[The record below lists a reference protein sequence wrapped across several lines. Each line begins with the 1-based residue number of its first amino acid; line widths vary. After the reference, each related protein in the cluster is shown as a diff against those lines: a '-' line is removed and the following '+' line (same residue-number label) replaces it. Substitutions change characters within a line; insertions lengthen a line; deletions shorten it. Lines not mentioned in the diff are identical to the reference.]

1 MLKETVY
8 RVAPSQAKDVFHLF
22 KKRVL
27 HSDVH
32 VRLDAVALRHVGRY
46 ILANEAVAGRDVLDA
61 ACGSGYGA
69 HVLCNAT
76 AYCGLD
82 LDKRA
87 VKEARRSFPDFK
99 FVEGSVFDLPGEDS
113 SVGAVVTFETLE
125 HIHEP
130 ERAMA
135 EFTRVL
141 RPGGILVGSIP
152 INHPDR
158 IHHVRPYSAAEAYG
172 ILTSSDGLKV
182 TSVAVQ
188 EAPFRFRPVGDHPQR
203 LATVS
208 TGTLMV
214 TLTKSA

>member
-8 RVAPSQAKDVFHLF
+8 RVAPKRAKDAFHLF
-22 KKRVL
+22 KKVVL
-27 HSDVH
+27 HRDVH
-32 VRLDAVALRHVGRY
+32 VRIDAVALRHIGRY
-46 ILANEAVAGRDVLDA
+46 ILADDMVAGLDVLDA

-69 HVLCNAT
+69 QVLCKA
-76 AYCGLD
+76 ASYRGLD
-82 LDKRA
+82 LDRRA
-87 VKEARRSFPDFK
+87 LHEARRSFPQSV
-99 FVEGSVFDLPGEDS
+99 FVEGSVFDLPFEDS

-125 HIHEP
+125 HVHGP

-158 IHHVRPYSAAEAYG
+158 IHHVRPYSATEAYG
-172 ILTSSDGLKV
+172 ILTSSSGLKV

-188 EAPFRFRPVGDHPQR
+188 EDPFRFTPVGDHPRQ
-203 LATVS
+203 LSSVT

-214 TLTKSA
+214 TLAKSA